1 MDKIIIFKLWGDYA
15 HFKKFYTT
23 TSPLTFEFPP
33 PPTLF
38 GIISAII
45 GLDKTEY
52 LDHFQNP
59 DDFKLAVRIVNP
71 IKKVR
76 WSENLI
82 NTKDYKFQLVKSSG
96 HAPHSPTR
104 IEFLKDPAYLVY
116 FGHNDPLIY
125 ETLKINL
132 QKHQSVYSVCLGLSE
147 LLANFEYVGETEVK
161 PMSSSGE
168 INLITVLPESYLV
181 DDISISFEGNREIFK
196 VNYPILM
203 QSDRVVNRRED
214 ILFER
219 NGKPIGCKLKQ
230 YWESE
235 QGESIVFF

>member
-1 MDKIIIFKLWGDYA
+1 MNKIVVFKLWGDYA

-38 GIISAII
+38 GIISAVI

-59 DDFKLAVRIVNP
+59 ADYNLAVRIVNP

-76 WSENLI
+76 WTENLI
-82 NTKDYKFQLVKSSG
+82 DTKQHFW
-96 HAPHSPTR
+96 R
-104 IEFLKDPAYLVY
+104 IKNRTQIRTEFLKDPCYLIY
-116 FGHNDPLIY
+116 FNHNDPLIY
-125 ETLKINL
+125 ESLKTNL
-132 QKHQSVYSVCLGLSE
+132 QKHQSVYSICLGLSE
-147 LLANFEYVGETEVK
+147 LLANFKFVNETEIK
-161 PMSSSGE
+161 PMSSPEE
-168 INLITVLPESYLV
+168 INLISVLPESYLV
-181 DDISISFEGNREIFK
+181 DYMSISFEGNREIFK

-219 NGKPIGCKLKQ
+219 NGKPIRCKLKQ
-230 YWESE
+230 YWETE
-235 QGESIVFF
+235 QGEKIVFF

>member
-1 MDKIIIFKLWGDYA
+1 MNKILIFRLWGDYA

-45 GLDKTEY
+45 GIDKTEY

-59 DDFKLAVRIVNP
+59 VDFNIAVRILNP

-76 WSENLI
+76 WTINLI
-82 NTKDYKFQLVKSSG
+82 DTKQHFW
-96 HAPHSPTR
+96 R
-104 IEFLKDPAYLVY
+104 IKNRTQIRTEFLKDPAYMIY
-116 FGHNDPLIY
+116 FSHSDPLIY
-125 ETLKINL
+125 NRLKENL
-132 QKHQSVYSVCLGLSE
+132 KTHQSVYSVSLGLSE
-147 LLANFEYVGETEVK
+147 LLANFEYIGETGIELV
-161 PMSSSGE
+161 PSPEE
-168 INLITVLPESYLV
+168 IELLTVLPESYLF
-181 DDISISFEGNREIFK
+181 DDTSICFEGRREIFK

-203 QSDRVVNRRED
+203 QPDRIVNKRKD

-219 NGKPIGCKLKQ
+219 NGQPIACTLTK
-230 YWESE
+230 YWETE
-235 QGESIVFF
+235 TGDKIVFI

>member
-1 MDKIIIFKLWGDYA
+1 MNKIIVFKLWGDYA

-59 DDFKLAVRIVNP
+59 DDFKLAVRIINP

-76 WSENLI
+76 WTENLI
-82 NTKDYKFQLVKSSG
+82 DTKQHFW
-96 HAPHSPTR
+96 R
-104 IEFLKDPAYLVY
+104 IKNRTQIRTEFLKDPSYLIY
-116 FGHNDPLIY
+116 FSHNDFSIY
-125 ETLKINL
+125 EPLKANL

-147 LLANFEYVGETEVK
+147 LLANFEYIAETEVK
-161 PMSSSGE
+161 TMSSSGE

-181 DDISISFEGNREIFK
+181 DEMSISFEGNREIFK

-203 QSDRVVNRRED
+203 QNNRVVNRRED

-230 YWESE
+230 YWETE
-235 QGESIVFF
+235 QGEKIVFF

>member
-1 MDKIIIFKLWGDYA
+1 MNEIIVFKLWGDYA

-52 LDHFQNP
+52 LNHFQNP
-59 DDFKLAVRIVNP
+59 ADFNLAVRIVNP

-76 WSENLI
+76 WTENLI
-82 NTKDYKFQLVKSSG
+82 DTKQHFW
-96 HAPHSPTR
+96 R
-104 IEFLKDPAYLVY
+104 IKNRTQIRTEFLKDPAYLVY
-116 FGHNDPLIY
+116 FSHNDPSICEL
-125 ETLKINL
+125 LKTNL
-132 QKHQSVYSVCLGLSE
+132 QKHRSVYSVCLGLSE
-147 LLANFEYVGETEVK
+147 LLANFEYVRETEVK
-161 PMSSSGE
+161 PVSSSE
-168 INLITVLPESYLV
+168 EVNLITVLPVSYLV
-181 DDISISFEGNREIFK
+181 DDISISFDVNREIFK

-203 QSDRVVNRRED
+203 QSNRIVNKRED

-230 YWESE
+230 YWETGL
-235 QGESIVFF
+235 GEKIVFF